1 MRQTDMDGVRP
12 QATGRPEGR
21 PVFVELPLRLEAQ
34 AADGARC
41 RVVVEPG
48 QILLERPVAGLAC
61 AIRLPASA
69 LDGVAAAFL
78 PGGPAVRLVHREAGL
93 TIDLVHPS
101 SPGIAIELRD
111 RLARALGLPALF
123 VDAEGTVFGRRP
135 PHGPRSCPAATAAAR
150 RPHRA
155 EAPAALPDAARSRR
169 RGGCAAPRRTRDHRP
184 DVVPR
189 VSFSGGA

>member
-34 AADGARC
+34 TADGARC

-78 PGGPAVRLVHREAGL
+78 PGGPAVRLVHREASL
-93 TIDLVHPS
+93 TIDLVHAA

-111 RLARALGLPALF
+111 GLARALGLPALF
-123 VDAEGTVFGRRP
+123 VDAEGTVFG
-135 PHGPRSCPAATAAAR
+135 AAR
-150 RPHRA
+150 RMGRV
-155 EAPAALPDAARSRR
+155 AAQQPQPR
-169 RGGCAAPRRTRDHRP
+169 RGGRIALKRRPRFLTRRALGGEVDAPPLAGREIIART
-184 DVVPR
+184 
-189 VSFSGGA
+189 

>member
-12 QATGRPEGR
+12 QATGRPAGR
-21 PVFVELPLRLEAQ
+21 PVFVELPLRLEAR

-41 RVVVEPG
+41 RVV
-48 QILLERPVAGLAC
+48 LERSHLVVERRVAGLAC

-78 PGGPAVRLVHREAGL
+78 ASGPAVRLVHREAGL
-93 TIDLVHPS
+93 TIDLLHAA

-123 VDAEGTVFGRRP
+123 VDAEGEIFGATRRMGHVEAEP
-135 PHGPRSCPAATAAAR
+135 PQP
-150 RPHRA
+150 
-155 EAPAALPDAARSRR
+155 R
-169 RGGCAAPRRTRDHRP
+169 RGGRTALKRRPRFLARRAVGGDADAPPFTGREIIARN
-184 DVVPR
+184 
-189 VSFSGGA
+189 